1 MKDNPGPGQYA
12 VPDPMDEAGKG
23 TAHPPPPRDS
33 NRQARLASAAVT
45 MMLRHSCHHEHLCIL
60 PSLMPS
66 LDRPPHSQRSCAGL
80 KNGGAIT
87 TASRQDLT
95 HIRAHQGKPGP
106 GAYQDMQSFK
116 KTQDPPMGAAHT
128 AHAQRSALFMRI
140 KPDES
145 QVMIE
150 IMSISCGLLLS

>member
-1 MKDNPGPGQYA
+1 MT
-12 VPDPMDEAGKG
+12 V
-23 TAHPPPPRDS
+23 S
-33 NRQARLASAAVT
+33 C
-45 MMLRHSCHHEHLCIL
+45 CHHEHLLVVIPVQQMASTL
-60 PSLMPS
+60 TAVL
-66 LDRPPHSQRSCAGL
+66 RRAGL

-128 AHAQRSALFMRI
+128 APGSAL
-140 KPDES
+140 
-145 QVMIE
+145 
-150 IMSISCGLLLS
+150 